1 MAGHST
7 SNIPVSLKILRR
19 LGNKRM
25 ADAHQAIADSQ
36 RIAAETAAIRA
47 ETRSLHNR
55 FHPNE
60 MVPVSL
66 GVTA

>member
-1 MAGHST
+1 MAGHFIST
-7 SNIPVSLKILRR
+7 IPVPLKILKR
-19 LGNKRM
+19 LGDKRM

-47 ETRSLHNR
+47 ETQSLHNR
-55 FHPNE
+55 FHPDE
-60 MVPVSL
+60 MVHVSL